1 MQEKLWCCF
10 IKENDHVQHSNYKKT
25 LDNNQWSILFF
36 LEVVCLK
43 VYKLQTLYQTAGITL
58 LENIAPANVES
69 KQATGFHMYAKQP
82 METLAENYQANL

>member
-1 MQEKLWCCF
+1 MYSTRTTKRHL
-10 IKENDHVQHSNYKKT
+10 IIINDQ
-25 LDNNQWSILFF
+25 ILFF